1 MDNRTDSFTGGF
13 IAGAVFGGVVG
24 GLLGSFLGARLSN
37 DVRAETEPLI
47 EGEAG
52 ETKPRIGRRRPF
64 QAASELSIE
73 EARQGLEVKITQLNE
88 AIDDV
93 RQQLSNV
100 NGNAP
105 E

>member
-1 MDNRTDSFTGGF
+1 MDNRTDSFAGGF

-24 GLLGSFLGARLSN
+24 GLLGSFLGAKLSN
-37 DVRAETEPLI
+37 DVPDATEPLA

-52 ETKPRIGRRRPF
+52 SAKPRRKKRRPF

-73 EARQGLEVKITQLNE
+73 EARQGLEVKIAQLNT

-93 RQQLSNV
+93 RQQLGNV